1 MEFLRKLFSSGDFMP
16 HGYCY
21 LWQPALIWLHVV
33 SDTLIALAYFS
44 IPLTLIYFVRKR
56 RDVPF
61 NWVFVCFGVF
71 ILTCGATHA
80 MEVWTLW
87 HATYWLSGAVKGVT
101 ALASVPTAILLV
113 GLIPKALAIPSPEAL
128 RVEIAERKR
137 TQEDLRK
144 AKDELERRVEERTSE
159 LRKINADLLAEIV
172 QRNLAEEELRR
183 SEDRMRSLVETVK
196 DYAIFGLD
204 PSGRVVS
211 WNVGAEHIK
220 GYDAKEIMGQHFSRF
235 YPPERL
241 LINQPE
247 MQLRVAAAEGRFE
260 EDGWRVRKDGSRFWA
275 NVVITAL
282 RDRDGNLLG
291 FSKITRDLTERKRAE
306 EALRESEEQ
315 LRLAQKASGSGVWDW
330 NPRTGVVSWS
340 EEHSR
345 IFGVAPDQRDRPWKS
360 FLQLVHAEDRTR
372 LQSEANSALKPGG
385 ELDVE
390 YRISRADGQVRW
402 VVSKGRTHCGDGDE
416 PVRMIGLTQ
425 DITER
430 KQLEQA
436 LLKTQTELAHLSR
449 VMTMGELTSSIAHE
463 VNQPLAAVVMNGDA
477 CLRWLAVEPPN
488 LNKVRESLASI
499 IQQAARA
506 GEVITRIRALAKKAT
521 PQKTA
526 LRIDELIFEVIGLV
540 GGELAKHHVFLET
553 ELESGLPVVFGDRV
567 QLEQVIL
574 NLIANGIEAMSTVTG
589 RLRDLSIATKTT
601 EGRQILISV
610 RDCGSGLAPELID
623 HVFEAFFT
631 TKQAGIGLGLSISR
645 TIVETHGGRLWA
657 TANPAHGATFQF
669 TLPLAAGAA
678 A

>member
-1 MEFLRKLFSSGDFMP
+1 VEFLRKLFSSGDFMA
-16 HGYCY
+16 HGFCY

-128 RVEIAERKR
+128 RIEIAERKR

-235 YPPERL
+235 YPPESL
-241 LINQPE
+241 LIDLPE
-247 MQLRVAAAEGRFE
+247 MQLRVAASEGRFE

-275 NVVITAL
+275 NMVITAL
-282 RDRDGNLLG
+282 RDRDGDLLG

-330 NPRTGVVSWS
+330 NPRTGIVSWS

-345 IFGVAPDQRDRPWKS
+345 IFGVEPGQQDRPWKS
-360 FLQLVHAEDRTR
+360 FLQLVHAEDRAR
-372 LQSEANSALKPGG
+372 LESEANSALKPSG
-385 ELDVE
+385 ELEVE
-390 YRISRADGQVRW
+390 YRIGRADDQVRW
-402 VVSKGRTHCGDGDE
+402 VVSKGQTHCGDGDE
-416 PVRMIGLTQ
+416 PIRMIGLTQ

-463 VNQPLAAVVMNGDA
+463 VNQPLAAVVTNGDA
-477 CLRWLAVEPPN
+477 CLRWIAAEPPN
-488 LNKVRESLASI
+488 LNKVRESVASI

-567 QLEQVIL
+567 QLQQVIL

-589 RLRDLSIATKTT
+589 RPRDLSIATKTT
-601 EGRQILISV
+601 EGGQILISV
-610 RDCGSGLAPELID
+610 RDCGSGLTPELID

-657 TANPAHGATFQF
+657 TPNPAHGATFQF

>member
-1 MEFLRKLFSSGDFMP
+1 VEFLRKLFSSGDFMP
-16 HGYCY
+16 HGFCY

-44 IPLTLIYFVRKR
+44 ISLMLIYFVRKR

-128 RVEIAERKR
+128 RIEIAERKR

-235 YPPERL
+235 YPPESL
-241 LINQPE
+241 LIDLPE
-247 MQLRVAAAEGRFE
+247 MQLRVAASEGRFE

-275 NVVITAL
+275 NMVITAL
-282 RDRDGNLLG
+282 RDRDGDLLG

-330 NPRTGVVSWS
+330 NPRTGIVSWS

-345 IFGVAPDQRDRPWKS
+345 IFGVEPGQQDRPWKS
-360 FLQLVHAEDRTR
+360 FLQLVHAEDRAR
-372 LQSEANSALKPGG
+372 LESEANSALKPSG
-385 ELDVE
+385 ELEVE
-390 YRISRADGQVRW
+390 YRIGRADDQVRW
-402 VVSKGRTHCGDGDE
+402 VVSKGQTHCGDGDE
-416 PVRMIGLTQ
+416 PIRMIGLTQ

-463 VNQPLAAVVMNGDA
+463 VNQPLAAVVTNGDA
-477 CLRWLAVEPPN
+477 CLRWIAAEPPN
-488 LNKVRESLASI
+488 LNKVRESVASI

-567 QLEQVIL
+567 QLQQVIL

-589 RLRDLSIATKTT
+589 RPRDLSIATKTT
-601 EGRQILISV
+601 EGGQILISV
-610 RDCGSGLAPELID
+610 RDCGSGLTPELID

-657 TANPAHGATFQF
+657 TPNPAHGATFQF

>member
-21 LWQPALIWLHVV
+21 LWQPALIWLHMV

-137 TQEDLRK
+137 TQAELRK

-235 YPPERL
+235 YPPESL
-241 LINQPE
+241 PINQPE

-260 EDGWRVRKDGSRFWA
+260 EDGWRVRKDGARFWA
-275 NVVITAL
+275 NHVITAL
-282 RDRDGNLLG
+282 RDRDGDLLG

-402 VVSKGRTHCGDGDE
+402 VVSKGRTHCGDGGE

-477 CLRWLAVEPPN
+477 CLRWLAAQPPGID
-488 LNKVRESLASI
+488 KARECAAWIVSEGNRAS
-499 IQQAARA
+499 
-506 GEVITRIRALAKKAT
+506 EVVQRIRALSKKT
-521 PQKTA
+521 SPHRDK
-526 LRIDELIFEVIGLV
+526 LDINEVVREVIGLV
-540 GGELAKHHVFLET
+540 GAALAKNHVSLDT
-553 ELESGLPVVFGDRV
+553 DLPTDLPVVFGDRV
-567 QLEQVIL
+567 QVQQVIL
-574 NLIANGIEAMSTVTG
+574 NLITNGIDAMSSITG
-589 RLRDLSIATKTT
+589 RRELLLSTKTT
-601 EGRQILISV
+601 GENELLISV
-610 RDCGSGLAPELID
+610 RDCGAGLAPELAS
-623 HVFEAFFT
+623 HVFQPFFT
-631 TKQAGIGLGLSISR
+631 TKPMGMGLGLSISR
-645 TIVETHGGRLWA
+645 RIIEGHGGRLWA
-657 TANPAHGATFQF
+657 SPNPLHGVTFQF
-669 TLPLAAGAA
+669 TLPRV
-678 A
+678 

>member
-1 MEFLRKLFSSGDFMP
+1 VEFLRKLFSSGDFMP

-44 IPLTLIYFVRKR
+44 IPLTLIYFIRKR

-137 TQEDLRK
+137 TQEGLGK

-159 LRKINADLLAEIV
+159 LRKINLDLLAEFV
-172 QRNLAEEELRR
+172 QRNLADEELRR
-183 SEDRMRSLVETVK
+183 SEDRMRLLVETVK

-235 YPPERL
+235 YPPESL

-282 RDRDGNLLG
+282 RDRDGDLLG

-345 IFGVAPDQRDRPWKS
+345 IFGVEPGQRDRPWKS
-360 FLQLVHAEDRTR
+360 FLQLVHAEDRAR
-372 LQSEANSALKPGG
+372 LESEANSALKPSG

-436 LLKTQTELAHLSR
+436 LLTTQTELAHLSR
-449 VMTMGELTSSIAHE
+449 VMTLGELTSSIAHE
-463 VNQPLAAVVMNGDA
+463 VNQPLAAVVTNGDA
-477 CLRWLAVEPPN
+477 CLRWLAAEPPN
-488 LNKVRESLASI
+488 LNKVRESVASI

-521 PQKTA
+521 PQKNA

-540 GGELAKHHVFLET
+540 GGELAKHHIFLET
-553 ELESGLPVVFGDRV
+553 ELERGLPLVFGDRV
-567 QLEQVIL
+567 QLQQVVL

-589 RLRDLSIATKTT
+589 RPRELSIATKTT
-601 EGRQILISV
+601 EGGQILISV
-610 RDCGSGLAPELID
+610 CDCGSGFAPELID

>member
-1 MEFLRKLFSSGDFMP
+1 VEFLRKLFSSGDFMP
-16 HGYCY
+16 HGFCY

-44 IPLTLIYFVRKR
+44 ISLTLIYFVRKR

-128 RVEIAERKR
+128 RIEIAERKR
-137 TQEDLRK
+137 TQEDLRR

-204 PSGRVVS
+204 PGGRVVS

-235 YPPERL
+235 YPPESL
-241 LINQPE
+241 LINLPE

-275 NVVITAL
+275 NMVITAL
-282 RDRDGNLLG
+282 RDRDGDLLG

-345 IFGVAPDQRDRPWKS
+345 IFGVEPGQQDRPWKS
-360 FLQLVHAEDRTR
+360 FLQLVHAEDRAR
-372 LQSEANSALKPGG
+372 LESEANSALKPSG
-385 ELDVE
+385 ELEVE
-390 YRISRADGQVRW
+390 YRIGRADDQVRW
-402 VVSKGRTHCGDGDE
+402 VVSKGQTHCGDGDE
-416 PVRMIGLTQ
+416 PIRMIGLTQ

-430 KQLEQA
+430 KQLEHA

-463 VNQPLAAVVMNGDA
+463 VNQPLAAVVTNGDA
-477 CLRWLAVEPPN
+477 CLRWIAAEPPN
-488 LNKVRESLASI
+488 LNKVRESVASI

-506 GEVITRIRALAKKAT
+506 AEVITRIRALAKKAT

-567 QLEQVIL
+567 QLQQVIL

-589 RLRDLSIATKTT
+589 RPRDLSIATKTT
-601 EGRQILISV
+601 EAGQILISV
-610 RDCGSGLAPELID
+610 RDCGSGLTPELIN

-657 TANPAHGATFQF
+657 TPNPAHGATFQF